1 MRGKKKS
8 PTIFSC
14 THDFIVQTLYFL
26 QLLSTNVTLMTL
38 DNEKHNINYFNFLQ
52 LRFIEIG
59 KNLCN
64 IIIYLTLNTIEQIK
78 MFTIIQSSTK
88 SSSWARK

>member
-1 MRGKKKS
+1 MK
-8 PTIFSC
+8 
-14 THDFIVQTLYFL
+14 
-26 QLLSTNVTLMTL
+26 
-38 DNEKHNINYFNFLQ
+38 KHNINYFNFLQ

-78 MFTIIQSSTK
+78 MSTIIQSSTK
-88 SSSWARK
+88 SSSWARKKTIKAVATPNTTNWGYDEMRLILKTQV